1 MLPKAPLG
9 AIKAIL
15 MNAPDDLYNPTSEA
29 AEDAK
34 HISGAEYILI
44 PSLQG
49 HFAGSSAK
57 PADVEFM
64 NKTISTFL
72 NRVTD
77 GGKASIGGALGF
89 QVALG
94 QRRRSGEPGN
104 ARQHALSLF
113 HLGRNDSL
121 RLAHSAPAFATPP
134 VRRPGDRNR
143 GEIGKLY
150 LPQMHKRIP
159 RQAPF
164 VAFAGARVIENAP
177 GEYLLRWLQICGA
190 QHSGA

>member
-104 ARQHALSLF
+104 ARQHAS
-113 HLGRNDSL
+113 RYST
-121 RLAHSAPAFATPP
+121 SAGMTAYA
-134 VRRPGDRNR
+134 
-143 GEIGKLY
+143 
-150 LPQMHKRIP
+150 
-159 RQAPF
+159 
-164 VAFAGARVIENAP
+164 
-177 GEYLLRWLQICGA
+177 
-190 QHSGA
+190 